1 MATERT
7 RRQINRFLEV
17 AKEAAAQA
25 KWPMVLSNAERV
37 LGMDPDNAQ
46 GLELQAEAKQALS
59 GTQEQ
64 SARPRG
70 RKLGLSL
77 LRRSLKGR
85 MVIYFLVPS
94 VLVVVVLSAIA
105 YLVARNILEDEA
117 FEQLEVTG
125 NFKELELNLFMED
138 VQENF
143 SRIAALP
150 AIRSAAASF
159 LESENTPDHAAAY
172 ENLERLVGSAA
183 VPDLTE
189 IFFLTDVG
197 GRIFF
202 STEKSREGAYRVTDS
217 YYLQGLDGPVVQN
230 VYPSPV
236 TSDPTLTV
244 ATQLLDGGGER
255 VGVIA
260 ANVNLEKL
268 DRIVNDRTGL
278 GSSGESY
285 LVDAFNVFVSAEGFG
300 TEQYPRGVHSFGID
314 AAVKGERGAGT
325 YLNYAEVPV
334 IGVYRWIPE
343 RDLALLTEVHESE
356 ALAPA
361 RKLGLILALVGL
373 IAVGLLGVG
382 VYLIVRRIAEPIL
395 AISETAIKIAAGDL
409 NQTAPVRT
417 DDEIGVLA
425 GNFNIMTGRLR
436 HTLIDL
442 DAERNRSESLL
453 LNVLPGTIADRLKEG
468 EEPIVDSYS
477 EVSVLFADIA
487 GFTDYASRTSPEK
500 MLVMLNS
507 VFTAFDE
514 LSDKHHLEKIKTIG
528 DAYMVVSGLPV
539 ERPDHAEAIADLAL
553 DMQDVVERLRL
564 GDYPQLSLRVGISIG
579 PVVAGIVG
587 TKKFLYDTWGDTV
600 NTAAR
605 MESFGIPGE
614 IQVTESTFIR
624 LCKGYI
630 FHNRGVIDVKGKG
643 PMQVYLLKGKKSA
656 VP

>member
-59 GTQEQ
+59 GAQEQ

-373 IAVGLLGVG
+373 IAVGFRHGG
-382 VYLIVRRIAEPIL
+382 
-395 AISETAIKIAAGDL
+395 
-409 NQTAPVRT
+409 
-417 DDEIGVLA
+417 
-425 GNFNIMTGRLR
+425 GRVP
-436 HTLIDL
+436 H
-442 DAERNRSESLL
+442 
-453 LNVLPGTIADRLKEG
+453 
-468 EEPIVDSYS
+468 
-477 EVSVLFADIA
+477 
-487 GFTDYASRTSPEK
+487 
-500 MLVMLNS
+500 
-507 VFTAFDE
+507 
-514 LSDKHHLEKIKTIG
+514 
-528 DAYMVVSGLPV
+528 
-539 ERPDHAEAIADLAL
+539 RPT
-553 DMQDVVERLRL
+553 
-564 GDYPQLSLRVGISIG
+564 Y
-579 PVVAGIVG
+579 
-587 TKKFLYDTWGDTV
+587 
-600 NTAAR
+600 
-605 MESFGIPGE
+605 
-614 IQVTESTFIR
+614 
-624 LCKGYI
+624 C
-630 FHNRGVIDVKGKG
+630 
-643 PMQVYLLKGKKSA
+643 
-656 VP
+656 

>member
-59 GTQEQ
+59 GAQEQ

-70 RKLGLSL
+70 RKLGRSL

-285 LVDAFNVFVSAEGFG
+285 LVDAFNVFVSAEGFARSN
-300 TEQYPRGVHSFGID
+300 TP
-314 AAVKGERGAGT
+314 
-325 YLNYAEVPV
+325 EV
-334 IGVYRWIPE
+334 Y
-343 RDLALLTEVHESE
+343 T
-356 ALAPA
+356 
-361 RKLGLILALVGL
+361 
-373 IAVGLLGVG
+373 
-382 VYLIVRRIAEPIL
+382 
-395 AISETAIKIAAGDL
+395 
-409 NQTAPVRT
+409 
-417 DDEIGVLA
+417 VL
-425 GNFNIMTGRLR
+425 
-436 HTLIDL
+436 
-442 DAERNRSESLL
+442 
-453 LNVLPGTIADRLKEG
+453 
-468 EEPIVDSYS
+468 
-477 EVSVLFADIA
+477 
-487 GFTDYASRTSPEK
+487 
-500 MLVMLNS
+500 
-507 VFTAFDE
+507 
-514 LSDKHHLEKIKTIG
+514 
-528 DAYMVVSGLPV
+528 
-539 ERPDHAEAIADLAL
+539 
-553 DMQDVVERLRL
+553 
-564 GDYPQLSLRVGISIG
+564 
-579 PVVAGIVG
+579 
-587 TKKFLYDTWGDTV
+587 
-600 NTAAR
+600 
-605 MESFGIPGE
+605 
-614 IQVTESTFIR
+614 ESTR
-624 LCKGYI
+624 L
-630 FHNRGVIDVKGKG
+630 
-643 PMQVYLLKGKKSA
+643 
-656 VP
+656 

>member
-1 MATERT
+1 
-7 RRQINRFLEV
+7 
-17 AKEAAAQA
+17 
-25 KWPMVLSNAERV
+25 
-37 LGMDPDNAQ
+37 
-46 GLELQAEAKQALS
+46 
-59 GTQEQ
+59 
-64 SARPRG
+64 
-70 RKLGLSL
+70 
-77 LRRSLKGR
+77 
-85 MVIYFLVPS
+85 
-94 VLVVVVLSAIA
+94 
-105 YLVARNILEDEA
+105 
-117 FEQLEVTG
+117 
-125 NFKELELNLFMED
+125 MED

-442 DAERNRSESLL
+442 AGYGKTLL
-453 LNVLPGTIADRLKEG
+453 STQGRK
-468 EEPIVDSYS
+468 
-477 EVSVLFADIA
+477 
-487 GFTDYASRTSPEK
+487 
-500 MLVMLNS
+500 
-507 VFTAFDE
+507 
-514 LSDKHHLEKIKTIG
+514 LSDDKRRPIACSERIIRIG
-528 DAYMVVSGLPV
+528 LS
-539 ERPDHAEAIADLAL
+539 HAECRRD
-553 DMQDVVERLRL
+553 
-564 GDYPQLSLRVGISIG
+564 S
-579 PVVAGIVG
+579 
-587 TKKFLYDTWGDTV
+587 
-600 NTAAR
+600 
-605 MESFGIPGE
+605 
-614 IQVTESTFIR
+614 
-624 LCKGYI
+624 
-630 FHNRGVIDVKGKG
+630 
-643 PMQVYLLKGKKSA
+643 
-656 VP
+656 